1 MYTTTTEM
9 QLRKEKLELLNKL
22 KQVTI
27 QLNKEK
33 SVSNSV
39 NIQLEELKK

>member
-39 NIQLEELKK
+39 NIQLEQIKK